1 MRLFICV
8 HATYVFTAR
17 SSTLHHP
24 INGISSLQLVTFK
37 IAIRNFAR
45 KPASILCVAAQPRTV
60 LYGALRNLEILLYEG
75 MQPEW
80 ELVCEALD
88 DT

>member
-45 KPASILCVAAQPRTV
+45 KPASILCVAAQVSHRHFQEF
-60 LYGALRNLEILLYEG
+60 LLR
-75 MQPEW
+75 
-80 ELVCEALD
+80 VAF
-88 DT
+88 T